1 MGGALPLK
9 KEVPH
14 YIGHK
19 KRLRERFLSAGP
31 EALADYELLE
41 LLLSLAIGRKDVKP
55 LAKVLLKKFGS
66 FAGVLDADIRQ
77 LLQIDGMGQSSAAA
91 IKLVK
96 ESSVKYLRQQ
106 SINRS
111 IISSP
116 EALINYCKAAMTG
129 LRDEEF
135 RVIFLNSKNEIIDDE
150 VLCRGTVDQTAVYPR
165 KILERA
171 LHHNAASVIFVHNH
185 PSGHPAPSNADKD
198 LTRILKEA
206 VGAVQIKVHDHMII
220 GREDHFSFAEAGL
233 L

>member
-1 MGGALPLK
+1 MGRAVSIK
-9 KEVPH
+9 KETPH

-19 KRLRERFLSAGP
+19 KRLKERFLNAGP
-31 EALADYELLE
+31 ESLAEYELLE
-41 LLLSLAIGRKDVKP
+41 LLLSLAISRQDVKP
-55 LAKVLLKKFGS
+55 LAKDLLKKFGS
-66 FAGVLDADIRQ
+66 FAGVLDAETKQ
-77 LLQIDGMGQSSAAA
+77 LLQIEGMGQSSATA

-96 ESSVKYLRQQ
+96 ESSVKYLKQK

-111 IISSP
+111 VISSP

-206 VGAVQIKVHDHMII
+206 VGTVQIKVHDHMII

>member
-1 MGGALPLK
+1 VGGAVSIK
-9 KEVPH
+9 KETPH

-19 KRLRERFLSAGP
+19 KRLKERFLNAGP
-31 EALADYELLE
+31 DALAEYELLE
-41 LLLSLAIGRKDVKP
+41 LLLSLAISRQDVKP
-55 LAKVLLKKFGS
+55 LAKALLEKFGS
-66 FAGVLDADIRQ
+66 FAGVLDAETKQ
-77 LLQIDGMGQSSAAA
+77 LLKVEGMGQSSAAA

-96 ESSVKYLRQQ
+96 ESSIIYLKQK
-106 SINRS
+106 SIKRS
-111 IISSP
+111 VISSP

-165 KILERA
+165 KILERS

-198 LTRILKEA
+198 LTKLLKEA
-206 VGAVQIKVHDHMII
+206 VGTVQIKVHDHMII

>member
-1 MGGALPLK
+1 MSIK
-9 KEVPH
+9 EEVPH

-19 KRLRERFLSAGP
+19 NRLKDRFLNAGP
-31 EALADYELLE
+31 DALADYELLE
-41 LLLSLAIGRKDVKP
+41 LLISFSIGRKDVKK

-66 FAGVLDADIRQ
+66 FAGVLDADTKQ
-77 LLQIDGMGQSSAAA
+77 LLQIEGIGKSTAVA
-91 IKLVK
+91 IKVAK
-96 ESSVKYLRQQ
+96 ESSVKYLKQKT
-106 SINRS
+106 INRS
-111 IISSP
+111 VISSP
-116 EALINYCKAAMTG
+116 EALVNYCKAAMTG

-206 VGAVQIKVHDHMII
+206 VGTVQIKVHDHMII

>member
-1 MGGALPLK
+1 MGGALPVK

-19 KRLRERFLSAGP
+19 KRLKERFLSAGP
-31 EALADYELLE
+31 DALADYELLE
-41 LLLSLAIGRKDVKP
+41 LLISFSIGRKDVKQ
-55 LAKVLLKKFGS
+55 LAKILLKKFGS
-66 FAGVLDADIRQ
+66 FAGVLDADTKQ
-77 LLQIDGMGQSSAAA
+77 LLQIEGIGKSTAVA
-91 IKLVK
+91 IKVAK
-96 ESSVKYLRQQ
+96 ESSVKYLKQK

-111 IISSP
+111 VISSP
-116 EALINYCKAAMTG
+116 EALVNYCKAAMTG

-198 LTRILKEA
+198 LTRLLKEA
-206 VGAVQIKVHDHMII
+206 VGTVQIKVHDHMII

>member
-1 MGGALPLK
+1 MGGSVPIK

-19 KRLRERFLSAGP
+19 KRLKERFLSAGP
-31 EALADYELLE
+31 DALADYELLE
-41 LLLSLAIGRKDVKP
+41 LLLSLAISRQDVKP

-66 FAGVLDADIRQ
+66 FAGVLDAETKQ
-77 LLQIDGMGQSSAAA
+77 LLMIDGIGQSAATA

-96 ESSVKYLRQQ
+96 ESSVKYLKQKT
-106 SINRS
+106 IKRS

-150 VLCRGTVDQTAVYPR
+150 VLYRGTVDQTAVYPR

-198 LTRILKEA
+198 LTKMLKEA
-206 VGAVQIKVHDHMII
+206 VGTVQIKVHDHMII

>member
-1 MGGALPLK
+1 MGEALPVK
-9 KEVPH
+9 KEIPH

-19 KRLRERFLSAGP
+19 KRLKERFLNAGP
-31 EALADYELLE
+31 DALADYELLE
-41 LLLSLAIGRKDVKP
+41 LLLSFAISRQDVKP
-55 LAKVLLKKFGS
+55 LAKILLKKFDS
-66 FAGVLDADIRQ
+66 FAGVLDADKKQ
-77 LLQIDGMGQSSAAA
+77 LLQIDGMGQSSVAA

-96 ESSVKYLRQQ
+96 ESSVKYLRQK
-106 SINRS
+106 SINKS

-206 VGAVQIKVHDHMII
+206 VGTVQIKVHDHMII

>member
-1 MGGALPLK
+1 MR
-9 KEVPH
+9 KETPH

-19 KRLRERFLSAGP
+19 KRLKERFLSAGP
-31 EALADYELLE
+31 DALADYELLE
-41 LLLSLAIGRKDVKP
+41 LLLSLAIGRQDVKP
-55 LAKVLLKKFGS
+55 LAKLLLKKFGS
-66 FAGVLDADIRQ
+66 FAGVLDADTNQ
-77 LLQIDGMGQSSAAA
+77 LLQVEGMGQGSTTA

-96 ESSVKYLRQQ
+96 ESSVKYLRQK
-106 SINRS
+106 SINKS
-111 IISSP
+111 VISSP
-116 EALINYCKAAMTG
+116 EALVNYCKAAMTG

-135 RVIFLNSKNEIIDDE
+135 RVIFLNSKNEIINDE

-185 PSGHPAPSNADKD
+185 PSGHPAPSSADKD
-198 LTRILKEA
+198 LTRLLKEA

>member
-1 MGGALPLK
+1 LPLK

>member
-1 MGGALPLK
+1 MPIK

-19 KRLRERFLSAGP
+19 KRLKERFLSAGP
-31 EALADYELLE
+31 DALADYELLE
-41 LLLSLAIGRKDVKP
+41 LLLSLAISRRDVKP

-66 FAGVLDADIRQ
+66 FAGVLDAETKQ
-77 LLQIDGMGQSSAAA
+77 LLMIDGIGKSSVAA

-96 ESSVKYLRQQ
+96 ESSVKYLKQKT
-106 SINRS
+106 IKRS
-111 IISSP
+111 VISSP

-150 VLCRGTVDQTAVYPR
+150 VLYRGTVDQTAVYPR

-185 PSGHPAPSNADKD
+185 PSGHPAPSSADKD
-198 LTRILKEA
+198 LTKILKEA
-206 VGAVQIKVHDHMII
+206 VGTVQIKVHDHMII